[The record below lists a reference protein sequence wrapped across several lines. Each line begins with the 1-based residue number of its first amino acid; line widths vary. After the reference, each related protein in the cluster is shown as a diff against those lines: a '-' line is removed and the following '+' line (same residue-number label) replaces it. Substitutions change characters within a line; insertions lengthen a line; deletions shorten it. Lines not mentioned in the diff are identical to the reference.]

1 MNQVQ
6 FEAAKKRFE
15 SYDLRVKNNELSV
28 EAAYDAVIAEKVRA
42 ERDSRLSATDY
53 RMVSDAPW
61 DTQSWVTYRQ
71 ALRDLPTSAGFP
83 HNVEWPVEPS

>member
-1 MNQVQ
+1 MNQAQ

-42 ERDSRLSATDY
+42 ERDALLSATDF

-61 DTQSWVTYRQ
+61 ATQPWVTYRQ
-71 ALRDLPTSAGFP
+71 ALRDLPSSTGFP
-83 HNVEWPVEPS
+83 HNVEWPVAP

>member
-15 SYDLRVKNNELSV
+15 SYELRAKSPELSV

-42 ERDSRLSATDY
+42 ERDALPCHWLSNGKWCSLGYPALGY
-53 RMVSDAPW
+53 I
-61 DTQSWVTYRQ
+61 Q
-71 ALRDLPTSAGFP
+71 ASIAWHSSFCWIP
-83 HNVEWPVEPS
+83 HSVEWPVEPS

>member
-6 FEAAKKRFE
+6 FEATKKRFE
-15 SYDLRVKNNELSV
+15 TYDLRIESSELSV

-42 ERDSRLSATDY
+42 ERDALLSATDF

-61 DTQSWVTYRQ
+61 ATQPWAAYRQ
-71 ALRDLPTSAGFP
+71 ALRDIPTSAGFP
-83 HNVEWPVEPS
+83 QNVEWPVKPS

>member
-15 SYDLRVKNNELSV
+15 SYELRAKSPELSV

-42 ERDSRLSATDY
+42 ERDALLSATDY

-61 DTQSWVTYRQ
+61 ATQPWVTYRQ
-71 ALRDLPTSAGFP
+71 ALRDIPASAGFP
-83 HNVEWPVEPS
+83 HSVEWPVEPS

>member
-6 FEAAKKRFE
+6 FEAARKRFE

-42 ERDSRLSATDY
+42 ERDARLLATDY

-61 DTQSWVTYRQ
+61 DTQPWVTYRQ
-71 ALRDLPTSAGFP
+71 ALRDLPASAGFP
-83 HNVEWPVEPS
+83 QNVEWPVEPS

>member
-1 MNQVQ
+1 MNQAQ

-15 SYDLRVKNNELSV
+15 TYDLRVETPELSV

-42 ERDSRLSATDY
+42 ERDALLSATDY

-61 DTQSWVTYRQ
+61 AREPWVEYRQ
-71 ALRDLPTSAGFP
+71 ALRDLPASAGFP
-83 HNVEWPVEPS
+83 HQIEWPVAP